1 MELVNGVLGTFSQ
14 RALITEIPSF
24 EAGLVAFL
32 FVFLLM
38 GIMYYILRS
47 DRNKTMPQLSPLGP
61 KDIVRL
67 GNPLS
72 SSDAAYIGIVTMGI
86 LELLLDALIVLSALQ
101 GMGSIA
107 LGTMLAV
114 AAFLAAIIFAAYR
127 STFMSEAFTRKPR
140 LELVAAN
147 LSNLSK
153 KEVSGGKEHD

>member
-1 MELVNGVLGTFSQ
+1 MGPVGEALGIFSQ
-14 RALITEIPSF
+14 TVLITEIPSF

-38 GIMYYILRS
+38 GIMYYVLRS

-107 LGTMLAV
+107 LGTMLAM

-147 LSNLSK
+147 LSNLTK